1 MLKNAYHIRVNYE
14 PFNNIVIGAEKTFFS
29 SFLFSFQILYN
40 EHVILQSRKKIKA
53 SNWIILAFRLAKDIL
68 DHLGVKDIKLL
79 TNNPQ
84 KVGVLVAAGINVVER
99 LPIVVGLNPE
109 NSHYLNVKA
118 EKLGHKYTL

>member
-53 SNWIILAFRLAKDIL
+53 SNWIILAFRLFSKK
-68 DHLGVKDIKLL
+68 GMPRK
-79 TNNPQ
+79 
-84 KVGVLVAAGINVVER
+84 
-99 LPIVVGLNPE
+99 
-109 NSHYLNVKA
+109 
-118 EKLGHKYTL
+118 